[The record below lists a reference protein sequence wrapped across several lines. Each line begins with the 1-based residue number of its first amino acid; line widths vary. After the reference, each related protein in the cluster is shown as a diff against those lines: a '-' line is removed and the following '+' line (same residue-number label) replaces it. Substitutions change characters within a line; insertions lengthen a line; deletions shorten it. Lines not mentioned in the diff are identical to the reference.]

1 MAKMIDLSTIKNKS
15 IVTIEY
21 AGKPVDCEVIIDH
34 GAGITIK
41 LPDDSLCV
49 VPKPFVQAVKTA
61 EVKQPTQS
69 TNEQHSRDL

>member
-1 MAKMIDLSTIKNKS
+1 MIDLSTIKNKS

-21 AGKPVDCEVIIDH
+21 AGKPIDCEVIIDH

-49 VPKPFVQAVKTA
+49 VPKPFVQAVKTPF
-61 EVKQPTQS
+61 VKEQPQQS
-69 TNEQHSRDL
+69 NEQHSRDL